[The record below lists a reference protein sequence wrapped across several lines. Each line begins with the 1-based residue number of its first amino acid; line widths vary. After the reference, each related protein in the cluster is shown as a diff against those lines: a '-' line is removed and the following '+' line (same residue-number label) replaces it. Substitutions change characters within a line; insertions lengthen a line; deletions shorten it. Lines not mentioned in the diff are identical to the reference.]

1 MDIQPQEVV
10 FWNREKDPFIP
21 GVSFPGSGD
30 HLEEKSKMSHFR
42 VSIVS
47 ALVLVSLLLVGCAIP
62 TRPTATIPLPQDMK
76 IVAPEPTLS
85 PEIKAF
91 SGKWF
96 GVWDGIL
103 EHILVVEQINPPDA
117 TVIYA
122 YGKAASWN
130 TANPNFFRP
139 QAQIEPGVLK
149 LSTRRPAKV
158 TYRLQSDGT
167 LDATYEWSGGISST
181 KMKRLDQ

>member
-1 MDIQPQEVV
+1 MLH
-10 FWNREKDPFIP
+10 FRNSR
-21 GVSFPGSGD
+21 VSFA
-30 HLEEKSKMSHFR
+30 
-42 VSIVS
+42 S
-47 ALVLVSLLLVGCAIP
+47 ALVLVSLLSVGCATP
-62 TRPTATIPLPQDMK
+62 TRPTATIPLPQDVK

-103 EHILVVEQINPPDA
+103 EHILVVEQINPPNT

-122 YGKAASWN
+122 IGKAPSWDI
-130 TANPNFFRP
+130 ANPSFSRV
-139 QAQIEPGVLK
+139 QAQIEPKVLK
-149 LSTRRPAKV
+149 FSSRRPATV

-167 LDATYEWSGGISST
+167 LDATYEWSGGISRA